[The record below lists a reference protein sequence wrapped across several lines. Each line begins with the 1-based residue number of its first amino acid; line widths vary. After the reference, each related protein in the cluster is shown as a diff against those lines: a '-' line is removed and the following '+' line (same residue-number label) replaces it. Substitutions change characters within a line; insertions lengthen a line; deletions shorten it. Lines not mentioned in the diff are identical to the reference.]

1 MKRTA
6 RWYDAITIN
15 VFWLGLSTISQSMLP
30 LILPLLV
37 QRFIGETQKA
47 TYFGV
52 LRLWGLM
59 VALLA
64 QALMGLIS
72 DRSRSRWGRRRP
84 FILLGTLGDLLILA
98 AFAALARS
106 SGFEGLEGFWLL
118 FVLYVFLQFFSN
130 MAQGAAQGLIPDLV
144 PRGAQGRFSAFKS
157 LFEVPLPVILIT
169 FTVSPLISRGNMLHG
184 LLVVGAL
191 LLASA
196 LLTMLSPEQPQRRPP
211 QPIDWQPFLRL
222 LLMTGVFTAIIL
234 GMRESV
240 LVMGRLLRPVTALS
254 WRIGGMATAGLL
266 AMLFAIGA
274 GVWVGVRISIGAEKA
289 IRHTGFTWWVINR
302 LAFLV
307 GAFNLSGFIL
317 YFIQARLGYT
327 ELTAAEPTSRLM
339 MVVGVTLLLAAVPS
353 GWLSDRFGR
362 KRVVAVSG
370 VVAAGGVALLLASTR
385 LVTFYV
391 GGSLI
396 GLATGTFYTANW
408 ALGTSLVPEKEAG
421 RYLGLSNLAGA
432 GAGAVGAYISG
443 PIADYFTLHVPQI
456 PGLGYVVIFA
466 VYGLLFL
473 LSALALLG
481 VHPPHVSERSADV
494 EVGAPPIERA
504 GAEI

>member
-15 VFWLGLSTISQSMLP
+15 VFWLGLSTVTQSMLP

-64 QALMGLIS
+64 QALMGMIS

-84 FILLGTLGDLLILA
+84 FILLGTLGDLLILT
-98 AFAALARS
+98 AFAVLAQAS
-106 SGFEGLEGFWLL
+106 SFEGLEGFWFL
-118 FVLYVFLQFFSN
+118 FVLYILLQFFSN
-130 MAQGAAQGLIPDLV
+130 TAQGAAQGLIPDLV
-144 PRGAQGRFSAFKS
+144 PRESQGRFAAFKS

-169 FTVSPLISRGNMLHG
+169 FTVGPLISQGSMLNG
-184 LLVVGAL
+184 LFAVGAIL
-191 LLASA
+191 LTST
-196 LLTMLSPEQPQRRPP
+196 LLTMLAPEQPQRRPP

-234 GMRESV
+234 GMREGV
-240 LVMGRLLRPVTALS
+240 LVTGRLLSPVTS
-254 WRIGGMATAGLL
+254 VGWRILGMGTAGLL

-289 IRHTGFTWWVINR
+289 ARHTSFTWWVINR

-327 ELTAAEPTSRLM
+327 ELTAAEPTSQLM

-353 GWLSDRFGR
+353 GWLSDHFGR
-362 KRVVAVSG
+362 KRVVALSG
-370 VVAAGGVALLLASTR
+370 VAAAGGVALLLASTR
-385 LVTFYV
+385 LMTMYV
-391 GGSLI
+391 GGGLI

-443 PIADYFTLHVPQI
+443 PIADYFTLRVPQI
-456 PGLGYVVIFA
+456 PGLGYVIIFG
-466 VYGLLFL
+466 VFGLLFL
-473 LSALALLG
+473 LSTLALLK
-481 VHPPHVSERSADV
+481 VHPPCTTAESDDA
-494 EVGAPPIERA
+494 EVVTPPIEPV
-504 GAEI
+504 GAEV